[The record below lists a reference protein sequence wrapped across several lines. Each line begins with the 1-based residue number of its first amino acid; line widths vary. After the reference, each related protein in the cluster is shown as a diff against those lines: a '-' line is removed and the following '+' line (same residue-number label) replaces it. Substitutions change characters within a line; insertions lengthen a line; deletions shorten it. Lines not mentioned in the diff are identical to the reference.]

1 MALALGMGAGSAN
14 AVDMNSATFT
24 MLDAG
29 GGGVGLDPTVTGSI
43 GGGAWAVASTTTFF
57 GLIWTAHDGTTF
69 GPGTYSFNTADDGVS
84 GPTYTGVVVGSG
96 QVGGHILFD
105 WGITTNIDV
114 INVWDISD
122 NGDGTVTYTS
132 TDATAAASVPIH
144 PAPASATSPDGILGI
159 GMIDGAFPQFHA
171 SFDFITSAPPVA
183 NDDSRGTTVDTLVNI
198 VLVTNDSAAAAADSA
213 ASSPAA
219 VPPAVI
225 NLPSLTT
232 TQGGTLVDR
241 LDGSVDYTPA
251 AAFVGSDDFQYTLTD
266 ESGRV
271 SGAATVTIT
280 VSAAANTPPV
290 ANDATVNTDE
300 EVSVQINVD
309 SVATDADGDS
319 LTFATFDAVTAQG
332 GTVTVDGTNTI
343 LTYSPAADFNGT
355 DTFTYSVTDNIDS
368 SNTATITIIVNPI
381 NDPLVCTD
389 VTLATGLDTPL
400 AVSVAN
406 DLLSTCSDPD
416 AGDTISLAST
426 TQPNQP
432 GSTLADDGAG
442 TLTYTPATGFEGQ
455 DSFTYT
461 ATDGTVFDT
470 RTVFIDV
477 SGKIFGN
484 FTMLDGDGVTF
495 GGTNDIVFTWDNTCY
510 NSVAEADAGP
520 ENMVMGSDSS
530 FPFFG
535 FPWFAH
541 DIKVYCPGGPY
552 TVDSCNAGVTPP
564 DCGPLTF
571 TVPADHL
578 GGHILFDWN
587 VTADID
593 VAIVWNNSTGGTW
606 QNVVPTGQL
615 YQGPAGPTPALD
627 EFYEWISVDADG
639 DGIPGIQFV
648 DGPFINFRANF
659 NFKTTASGGGEVEIP
674 VSTVPSPNLGSTC
687 SISKTPRNV
696 LNGGDWLVLS
706 AFITW
711 LGIGVNRRRHQ
722 KMR

>member
-1 MALALGMGAGSAN
+1 
-14 AVDMNSATFT
+14 
-24 MLDAG
+24 
-29 GGGVGLDPTVTGSI
+29 
-43 GGGAWAVASTTTFF
+43 
-57 GLIWTAHDGTTF
+57 
-69 GPGTYSFNTADDGVS
+69 
-84 GPTYTGVVVGSG
+84 
-96 QVGGHILFD
+96 
-105 WGITTNIDV
+105 
-114 INVWDISD
+114 
-122 NGDGTVTYTS
+122 
-132 TDATAAASVPIH
+132 
-144 PAPASATSPDGILGI
+144 
-159 GMIDGAFPQFHA
+159 MIDGAFPQFHA

-309 SVATDADGDS
+309 SVANDADGDS

-648 DGPFINFRANF
+648 DGPF
-659 NFKTTASGGGEVEIP
+659 
-674 VSTVPSPNLGSTC
+674 
-687 SISKTPRNV
+687 
-696 LNGGDWLVLS
+696 
-706 AFITW
+706 
-711 LGIGVNRRRHQ
+711 
-722 KMR
+722 